1 MEICMGMIGWTPN
14 VFWNST
20 LHEIVPAIDGF
31 IEFNG
36 GSQQKPMTNDE
47 LKDLM
52 ELYPDE

>member
-14 VFWNST
+14 EFWNST

-31 IEFNG
+31 IEFNVG
-36 GSQQKPMTNDE
+36 NQEKPMTNDE

>member
-1 MEICMGMIGWTPN
+1 MEVCMGMIGWSPTQ
-14 VFWNST
+14 FWNST
-20 LHEIVPAIDGF
+20 LNEIIPAIDGF

-36 GSQQKPMTNDE
+36 GNKETPMTNDE